1 MITNNNT
8 KNLRLV
14 GTAENSESYEEKV
27 RQLAHEYIDK
37 GWFVFICR
45 PHGEI
50 NREGKPANKEPH
62 YLVPHGYL
70 GATNDK
76 DQIDKWL
83 DKVPNA
89 NLAIACGQSD
99 LAIIDIDPRNGG
111 GFRENELDFS
121 VFSQNGT
128 EYRLPKTRVV
138 KTGGDGYHLYYLGA
152 LKLPGKL
159 DDGIDFISDGKYV
172 IAPPSI
178 HKSGNSYQLL
188 NDYTVAQFPK
198 ALLEI
203 GKNKDVDETVDT
215 SSGFKYEK
223 VVRQGSRHNEIIK
236 LVGHCTRLNIPIND
250 AIKAAIG
257 YNTSFC
263 PPLQESEVVETM
275 KDGYDRYRENF
286 INSLFK
292 FPVPE
297 MPPFDVDELDEP
309 PPPTAYYWEYPIDK
323 KDGNEFSTVEIRSHE
338 DDGEVVYPDSW
349 NKRRFTTAELLEA
362 KIPEIKWAIP
372 NLIPE
377 GLTLLGGRPK
387 VGKSWLALQM
397 LHAVSTGGIFFG
409 EKVEQGKCLYY
420 ALEDNAKRLQNRAR
434 TQGIPP
440 EADITFLRDL
450 KPLQGEGFDELVSEI
465 SKETY
470 KLIIVDTYT
479 KAINGLDQNDQPKI
493 SEVMNKLQ
501 KLSADKNVALVFV
514 DHTSK
519 PKGMA
524 NDPINDIM
532 NSTVKVAVADQIL
545 GLYKQNGKSG
555 AVLIG
560 RGREIEEVEISL
572 SWDKVNCTWVKA
584 GEAEYDRVT
593 PEDRRILD
601 GLETLGKCSCAEL
614 ADYLG
619 KDKSNTYKTL
629 NKMVELEFIDKDEDV
644 KPAQYFLITKVTTT
658 DTTDTPTTTTTPWS
672 TDTQQNSM
680 D

>member
-1 MITNNNT
+1 MITSKKIKNT
-8 KNLRLV
+8 ILLEP
-14 GTAENSESYEEKV
+14 AENSEGYEKELK
-27 RQLAHEYIDK
+27 RLAHEYIDK
-37 GWFVFICR
+37 RWWVFICR

-50 NREGKPANKEPH
+50 NKDGKPANKEPH
-62 YLVPHGYL
+62 YLVPNGFK

-76 DQIDKWL
+76 DQIDVWL
-83 DKVPNA
+83 EKVPNA

-99 LAIIDIDPRNGG
+99 LVFIDIDPRNGG
-111 GFRENELDFS
+111 RFRENDDYFS
-121 VFSQNGT
+121 VFSQNGN
-128 EYRLPKTRVV
+128 EYKLPKTRVV
-138 KTGGDGYHLYYLGA
+138 KSGGGGYHLYYSGA
-152 LKLPGKL
+152 LNLPGKL
-159 DDGIDFISDGKYV
+159 DVGIDIKSNGYV

-178 HKSGNSYQLL
+178 HKSGNSYQLWI
-188 NDYTVAQFPK
+188 DYPIVQFPLQ
-198 ALLEI
+198 LLDKE
-203 GKNKDVDETVDT
+203 GKTNADKTVDRN
-215 SSGFKYEK
+215 SGFDYQKE
-223 VVRQGSRHNEIIK
+223 VRQGSRHNEIVR
-236 LVGHCTRLNIPIND
+236 LAGHCTCLEIPIKD

-257 YNTSFC
+257 YNMSFH
-263 PPLQESEVVETM
+263 PPLPESEIVMTI
-275 KDGYDRYRENF
+275 KDCYERYRENF
-286 INSLFK
+286 YNSLFK
-292 FPVPE
+292 SAIPE
-297 MPPFDVDELDEP
+297 MPPFSVDGLVEP
-309 PPPTAYYWEYPIDK
+309 PPPIAYYCDYPIGK
-323 KDGNEFSTVEIRSHE
+323 RENDGTPTSDLISHE
-338 DDGEVVYPDSW
+338 GKYNSW

-601 GLETLGKCSCAEL
+601 ALAILGRCSCAEL

-644 KPAQYFLITKVTTT
+644 KPAQYFLITKVNTT

-672 TDTQQNSM
+672 TDTQQNCM